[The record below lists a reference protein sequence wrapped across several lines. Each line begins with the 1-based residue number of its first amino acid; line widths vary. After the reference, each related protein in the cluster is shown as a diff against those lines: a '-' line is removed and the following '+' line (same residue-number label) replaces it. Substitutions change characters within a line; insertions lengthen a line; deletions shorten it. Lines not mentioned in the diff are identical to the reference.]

1 MSAVSV
7 TLASTTL
14 DVIRNHLFSRNTGC
28 EEAAFLFADSVDV
41 AGAWHLVCREWFPVP
56 PDGFVH
62 RSRWFLE
69 LTDEM
74 RGQLIKRAHDLQCI
88 LVELHSH
95 PSQDTACFSWSDL
108 RGFEE
113 FVPHVLW
120 RLPGRPYCALV
131 MTEDSFDGLLWP
143 QPGLPIAVDTIELEH
158 TTMFSTGLTV
168 RHWDEIIE
176 RSPV

>member
-1 MSAVSV
+1 MNAVLV
-7 TLASTTL
+7 TLSSTAL
-14 DVIRNHLFSRNTGC
+14 DGIRNHLFSRNTGC
-28 EEAAFLFADSVDV
+28 EEAVFLFAESVEN
-41 AGAWHLVCREWFPVP
+41 AGACHLRCREWFAVP
-56 PDGFVH
+56 SDGFVH

-74 RGQLIKRAHDLQCI
+74 RGQLIKRAHDLECS

-95 PSQDTACFSWSDL
+95 PSQDNACFSWSDL

-120 RLPGRPYCALV
+120 RLPSRPYCALV
-131 MTEDSFDGLLWP
+131 MTEASFDGLLWP
-143 QPGLPIAVDTIELEH
+143 QPGLPIAVDTIELER
-158 TTMFSTGLTV
+158 TRICSTGLTV
-168 RHWDEIIE
+168 RHWDEIIG